1 MCVTDRHVQWVNSFT
16 YNKSRPRKPGFERLM
31 NTLILLMR
39 IPSHDA
45 SSIME
50 RTNNIFPPLPPKN
63 VFVYSLSW
71 FFLFFKF
78 FFNNRSY
85 WLLAALFFLSS
96 SYLSSPPVVRI
107 LKLYLPILLI
117 APPAAPKTGHLLAV
131 IRPCSKPLK
140 LLPLVA
146 GERGPQATKSELLF
160 LPFPILHLSVHICMA
175 NRPPLIV

>member
-1 MCVTDRHVQWVNSFT
+1 MGVVFVCVTDRHVQWVNSFT
-16 YNKSRPRKPGFERLM
+16 YNNSRPRKPGFKRLM

-39 IPSHDA
+39 IPSQDA

-71 FFLFFKF
+71 FFLIFKF
-78 FFNNRSY
+78 CFNSRSY

-107 LKLYLPILLI
+107 LKLYLPILLTLNSS
-117 APPAAPKTGHLLAV
+117 PP
-131 IRPCSKPLK
+131 RRS
-140 LLPLVA
+140 
-146 GERGPQATKSELLF
+146 Q
-160 LPFPILHLSVHICMA
+160 
-175 NRPPLIV
+175 NRAFISSY